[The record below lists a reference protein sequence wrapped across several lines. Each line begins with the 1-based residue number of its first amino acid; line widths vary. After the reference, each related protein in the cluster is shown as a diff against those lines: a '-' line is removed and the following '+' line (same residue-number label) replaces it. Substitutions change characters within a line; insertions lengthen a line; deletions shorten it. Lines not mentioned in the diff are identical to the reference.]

1 MIKQNLQHFNASR
14 PASGC
19 ILTRHTTSE
28 KEAASKA
35 TESRQDIKMDL
46 IKAIQMEVLKEAF
59 KNADEEGTGKLTFS
73 QIKNLLMLPLVTEEQ
88 KEGVDFDQLADVLC
102 KMADVNG
109 DKMID
114 YEELVKFIYDVEDP
128 KEKNRVAFHLC
139 DTNGDGLVCKNEL
152 GGFLK
157 LAGVAET
164 GKELDKTVGTMITL
178 FDWDD
183 DGKLNYEEFCDLM
196 EM

>member
-1 MIKQNLQHFNASR
+1 M
-14 PASGC
+14 G
-19 ILTRHTTSE
+19 SE
-28 KEAASKA
+28 KEAAIKA

-46 IKAIQMEVLKEAF
+46 IKAIQIEVLKEAF
-59 KNADEEGTGKLTFS
+59 KNADEEGTGKLTFN

-88 KEGVDFDQLADVLC
+88 KEGVDFDQLAEVLC
-102 KMADVNG
+102 KMA
-109 DKMID
+109 
-114 YEELVKFIYDVEDP
+114 
-128 KEKNRVAFHLC
+128 

-164 GKELDKTVGTMITL
+164 GKELDQTVGTMITL

>member
-1 MIKQNLQHFNASR
+1 M
-14 PASGC
+14 G
-19 ILTRHTTSE
+19 SE
-28 KEAASKA
+28 KEAAIKA

-88 KEGVDFDQLADVLC
+88 KEGVNFDQLAEVLC
-102 KMADVNG
+102 KMADING

-128 KEKNRVAFHLC
+128 KEKNKVAFRLC

-164 GKELDKTVGTMITL
+164 GKELDQTVGTMITM

-183 DGKLNYEEFCDLM
+183 DGKLNYEEFS
-196 EM
+196 